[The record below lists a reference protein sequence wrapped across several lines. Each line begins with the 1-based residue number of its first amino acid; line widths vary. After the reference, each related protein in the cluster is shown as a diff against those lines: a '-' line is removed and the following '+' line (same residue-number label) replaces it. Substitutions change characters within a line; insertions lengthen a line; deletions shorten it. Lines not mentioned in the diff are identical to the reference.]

1 MMSKLRVLIGVFAIA
16 AVRLVGI
23 GSAYADGPGGT
34 IPNTFF
40 TQLPGVAPT
49 TPVRYAPAPA
59 VRTDGQATV
68 AYVAQSHRG
77 TWLFAPHDG
86 GGANDQFNSRTEID
100 GEACTARASF
110 VQ

>member
-1 MMSKLRVLIGVFAIA
+1 MGVSAIA
-16 AVRLVGI
+16 AVGLASI

-49 TPVRYAPAPA
+49 TPVRNVPA

-68 AYVAQSHRG
+68 ASVAQSHRG

-86 GGANDQFNSRTEID
+86 GGAND
-100 GEACTARASF
+100 
-110 VQ
+110 

>member
-49 TPVRYAPAPA
+49 TPVRKVPAIGTVP
-59 VRTDGQATV
+59 GQGPQ
-68 AYVAQSHRG
+68 AYVTQSNNG
-77 TWLFAPHDG
+77 TSVFPPHDD
-86 GGANDQFNSRTEID
+86 ATH
-100 GEACTARASF
+100 
-110 VQ
+110 

>member
-1 MMSKLRVLIGVFAIA
+1 MSKLRILMGVSAIA
-16 AVRLVGI
+16 AVGLASI

-49 TPVRYAPAPA
+49 TPVRNVPA

-86 GGANDQFNSRTEID
+86 GGAND
-100 GEACTARASF
+100 
-110 VQ
+110 

>member
-1 MMSKLRVLIGVFAIA
+1 MSKLRILMGISAIA
-16 AVRLVGI
+16 AVGLASI

-68 AYVAQSHRG
+68 TYVAQSNRG
-77 TWLFAPHDG
+77 TWLFPPHDG
-86 GGANDQFNSRTEID
+86 GGAND
-100 GEACTARASF
+100 
-110 VQ
+110 